1 MYSLLLVDD
10 ETLIL
15 DGLYNNIAWEDSGFT
30 DVYKAGDAQKAL
42 EILDRRRVDVV
53 VTDISMPGLSGLELC
68 ERIRARW
75 PLCRVVM
82 LTGYRDFEYACRAV
96 ELGVYQYLVKPVRYE
111 DLQSIVEG
119 ALAEVQAELEQRRL
133 LEQARSS
140 LASYGSM
147 LRDRFLS
154 GWLIRGGVRPS
165 ENAREMADAGVEV
178 TPQMVG
184 FGTLFVSEDE
194 FFGSPVNQLGFQ
206 TLAERLLTGADRVYS
221 LPLRRNEMLFAFLFQ
236 SGEAAEAFRA
246 RMAGALDVLADSA
259 RRSMDCRVSAFVSR
273 AAAAESCLSGRVSRP
288 DIHAASATASADP
301 SRTISAAPRISA
313 RLSA

>member
-30 DVYKAGDAQKAL
+30 DVYKADDAQKAL

-111 DLQSIVEG
+111 DLQRFRQSW
-119 ALAEVQAELEQRRL
+119 
-133 LEQARSS
+133 SS
-140 LASYGSM
+140 
-147 LRDRFLS
+147 
-154 GWLIRGGVRPS
+154 
-165 ENAREMADAGVEV
+165 
-178 TPQMVG
+178 
-184 FGTLFVSEDE
+184 
-194 FFGSPVNQLGFQ
+194 
-206 TLAERLLTGADRVYS
+206 
-221 LPLRRNEMLFAFLFQ
+221 
-236 SGEAAEAFRA
+236 AACWSRRA
-246 RMAGALDVLADSA
+246 RRWRAMAP
-259 RRSMDCRVSAFVSR
+259 C
-273 AAAAESCLSGRVSRP
+273 C
-288 DIHAASATASADP
+288 ATAS
-301 SRTISAAPRISA
+301 
-313 RLSA
+313 